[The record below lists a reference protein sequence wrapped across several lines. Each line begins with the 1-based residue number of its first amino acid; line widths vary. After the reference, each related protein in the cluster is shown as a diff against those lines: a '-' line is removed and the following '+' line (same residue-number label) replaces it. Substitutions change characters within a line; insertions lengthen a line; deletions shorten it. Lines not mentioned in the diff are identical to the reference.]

1 MKKVI
6 MISLV
11 FLSLLLQGCDSKEE
25 KIKQEQIKQEQI
37 KQEQIKQEEKKLE
50 KIKEEGIKQDI
61 VLIFNCSNFSSGYQ
75 NYGYYITNTGNKI
88 TYDVSE
94 ESQELLDKDKL
105 YEYLMENLD
114 ASTGEP
120 FMTEDDLNKSYLYLY
135 DIDPNA
141 EVEEIRDPNIVDSG
155 ENMLYGVQ
163 LSKEGKVTI
172 ILINGVGDYNYVNHD
187 KHAKKIVDIL
197 NEYYY

>member
-6 MISLV
+6 IISLV
-11 FLSLLLQGCDSKEE
+11 FLSLFLQGCDSKEE

-37 KQEQIKQEEKKLE
+37 KQEEIKLE

-61 VLIFNCSNFSSGYQ
+61 VFIFNYSNFSLAYE
-75 NYGYYITNTGNKI
+75 NNGYYITNTGSKVE
-88 TYDVSE
+88 YDLSE
-94 ESQELLDKDKL
+94 ESKDLVDKDKL
-105 YEYLMENLD
+105 YKYLKDNID
-114 ASTGEP
+114 VSSSEP
-120 FMTEDDLNKSYLYLY
+120 FMEEEDLYKSYLYLY

-141 EVEEIRDPNIVDSG
+141 EVEKIREPETENRG

-163 LSKEGKVTI
+163 LSEEDKATI

-187 KHAKKIVDIL
+187 EHAKQIADIFDE
-197 NEYYY
+197 ND